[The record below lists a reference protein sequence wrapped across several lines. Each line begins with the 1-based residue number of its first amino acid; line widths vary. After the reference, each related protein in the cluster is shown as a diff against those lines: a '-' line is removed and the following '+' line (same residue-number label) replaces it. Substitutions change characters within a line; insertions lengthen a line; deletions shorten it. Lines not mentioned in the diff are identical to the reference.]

1 MDAPSTIH
9 CDCPVGSSELKL
21 HGANCSLALLK
32 CPWQWREP
40 FLDERRAK
48 LKRKVG
54 DGYLCD
60 PVDPAFVD
68 QLLPGSVTK
77 LFRVVEQDE
86 QSQIQIEIQ
95 RLNEAKAS
103 ARDHT
108 SKWDHDDGDVG
119 TRKALPAGSE
129 SPITV
134 AAPVCSGEEL
144 AYLDSI
150 LLSNEAPNPVSS
162 PSAITD
168 TEAISRS
175 TLEEPLLQLLSD
187 RYETYLNY
195 DEEELNFAE
204 NDLQPTRQPT
214 RVAA

>member
-1 MDAPSTIH
+1 MDSATLQQSVH
-9 CDCPVGSSELKL
+9 CDCPVGSPAETKL

-60 PVDPAFVD
+60 PVDPEFVD
-68 QLLPGSVTK
+68 HLLPGSVTK
-77 LFRVVEQDE
+77 LFRVMEQDE
-86 QSQIQIEIQ
+86 QSQIQLEIR
-95 RLNEAKAS
+95 RLNQAKAT
-103 ARDHT
+103 AQEHT
-108 SKWDHDDGDVG
+108 SKWDHDDNDL
-119 TRKALPAGSE
+119 RKPVPSGSE

-150 LLSNEAPNPVSS
+150 LVPDMPNSPKVASS
-162 PSAITD
+162 PSTIMD
-168 TEAISRS
+168 TEAVTQ
-175 TLEEPLLQLLSD
+175 TLASEEPLLQLLSD
-187 RYETYLNY
+187 RYDTYLNY
-195 DEEELNFAE
+195 DEEELSFAANE
-204 NDLQPTRQPT
+204 LRAP
-214 RVAA
+214 A